1 MPRTGWVIV
10 LAAVLAMALALASP
24 AHAKTTRFTINV
36 NPTLDNSVFLMVW
49 NKKTKTWS
57 IVPEAF
63 RITFYANPRIT
74 WDDHKCWPWDTSMY
88 KYTYTVVV
96 KRLGPVTPI
105 NPVLSYGGAT
115 IVTSIYYSLS
125 LAPFITKGWLGF
137 KWYENA
143 YVTFNTEILLRWA
156 EPPQEPMSVDVGRL
170 LARGRDTI
178 VVQGIVDVTRTNGQE
193 TARVTLTLNFK
204 LNMRGLKVHVVELKV
219 LSTKVTLN
227 GYTRIDPLGLAPR
240 GNIETIL
247 KLVGDKEA
255 SGIEVGGKLVYQNK
269 YTKEASTIVKLVV
282 NQQVPATLS
291 NVVLIPGKYTADE
304 PIMLTLYT
312 GSFKVPIPVTAN
324 VPGIFVVV
332 GKPYAYASYDKTNH
346 TWSGKLFI
354 PYMVK
359 KNGNYQA
366 EIAVRSL
373 SIGGTQVVCN
383 PSSFTVARPGVAE
396 CSFKFQGPKPGGS
409 VTFAADIVVTG
420 PDGTSA
426 EREYSGEVSMIS
438 FGSAVGVVVTL
449 YKAATSILALA
460 GIVSMLVAMAGY
472 VSTAVEERL
481 GGVLPVFY
489 EAGITAISVAVILTL
504 IPIIYKGFYYLV
516 LNSGLTGPGTSL
528 YEVLS
533 STGVTN
539 PGQFQKGFDALIGS
553 MMSSYDSLFNTM
565 LADFNVMFK
574 AHFGA
579 AVGRAAIGFIV
590 SVSLIA
596 LAAALAPL
604 KQGLATVLA
613 GAGMFGTT
621 VSISIMS
628 SLSTLYMAGSFVPV
642 AVYAAKVI
650 VYVVA
655 VLMLLALLAGTFL
668 MLVPGILGV
677 VGEEMVAASIGYL
690 VVVPLLGPMFYA
702 LYVYAKEN
710 ALAIVVR
717 GEGAYINP
725 LTLPSG
731 DLLNVAFPWKDV
743 LYMTMYMTLASAV
756 IIGVLA
762 VQAAVLARAG
772 VFQGVGSAFMA
783 VSRR

>member
-1 MPRTGWVIV
+1 MRGPGRLLLVAGLLIILV
-10 LAAVLAMALALASP
+10 ALARPGS
-24 AHAKTTRFTINV
+24 AKTTHFTINT

-96 KRLGPVTPI
+96 RRLGPVTPI
-105 NPVLSYGGAT
+105 SPVLSYGGAT

-143 YVTFNTEILLRWA
+143 YVTFTTDILLRWA
-156 EPPQEPMSVDVGRL
+156 EPPQEPMSIDVGSL
-170 LARGRDTI
+170 LAHGRDTVTI
-178 VVQGIVDVTRTNGQE
+178 RGIVDVTRTNGRE
-193 TARVTLTLNFK
+193 TARVTLTLDFK

-219 LSTKVTLN
+219 LNTKVSLN
-227 GYTRIDPLGLAPR
+227 GYKQIEPLGLAPK
-240 GNIETIL
+240 GDIETLLEL
-247 KLVGDKEA
+247 KGDKGA
-255 SGIEVGGKLVYQNK
+255 SGIVVGGKLVYQNK
-269 YTKEASTIVKLVV
+269 YTKETSTIVKLVV

-291 NVVLIPGKYTADE
+291 NVVLIPGKYTSDN
-304 PIMLTLYT
+304 PLILTLYT

-324 VPGIFVVV
+324 VPGIFIMV

-359 KNGNYQA
+359 KNGNYKA
-366 EIAVRSL
+366 TIAVKSL
-373 SIGGTQVVCN
+373 SIGGTPVACN
-383 PSSFTVARPGVAE
+383 PSSFTVSRPGVAE
-396 CSFKFQGPKPGGS
+396 CSFKFQGEKPKGTVNYS
-409 VTFAADIVVTG
+409 ADIVVAG
-420 PDGTSA
+420 PDGSSA
-426 EREYSGEVSMIS
+426 EKEYSGEVSMIS
-438 FGSAVGVVVTL
+438 FGSAVGIVVTL
-449 YKAATSILALA
+449 YEAATSILTLA
-460 GIVSMLVAMAGY
+460 GIISMLIAMAGY
-472 VSTAVEERL
+472 MSTSIEERL

-489 EAGITAISVAVILTL
+489 EAGITAISVAIILTL
-504 IPIIYKGFYYLV
+504 IPFIYKGFYYLV
-516 LNSGLTGPGTSL
+516 LSSGLAGPGKSL
-528 YEVLS
+528 YEILS
-533 STGVTN
+533 SVGVTN
-539 PGQFQKGFDALIGS
+539 PGEFNKGFSALIGS
-553 MMSSYDSLFNTM
+553 MMSSYDTLFNTM
-565 LADFNVMFK
+565 LADFNTMFK
-574 AHFGA
+574 GHFGA
-579 AVGRAAIGFIV
+579 AAGRAAIGFAV
-590 SVSLIA
+590 SVGLIG
-596 LAAALAPL
+596 LAVVIAPIR
-604 KQGLATVLA
+604 QALATVLA

-621 VSISIMS
+621 VSVSILS
-628 SLSTLYMAGSFVPV
+628 SLSTLYMGGSFVPV
-642 AVYAAKVI
+642 AIYAAKVI

-655 VLMLLALLAGTFL
+655 VVMLLSLLAGSFL

-710 ALAIVVR
+710 AIAIVLR

-725 LTLPSG
+725 LTLPNG

-743 LYMTMYMTLASAV
+743 LYMSMYVSLASAV

-762 VQAAVLARAG
+762 VQAAVVARAG
-772 VFQGVGSAFMA
+772 VFQGIGSAFMA